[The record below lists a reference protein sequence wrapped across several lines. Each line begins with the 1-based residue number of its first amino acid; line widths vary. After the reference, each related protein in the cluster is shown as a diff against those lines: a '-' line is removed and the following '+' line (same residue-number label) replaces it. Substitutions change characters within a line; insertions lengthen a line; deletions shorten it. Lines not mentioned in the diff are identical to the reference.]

1 MAKFAC
7 HFSSSTHAS
16 SEKMRVLETKPTLG
30 FRRFYW
36 IPPHDR
42 DFFSNCVIRLYCQF
56 SVDVELLYYRL
67 IIVGDGK
74 IHY

>member
-1 MAKFAC
+1 M
-7 HFSSSTHAS
+7 
-16 SEKMRVLETKPTLG
+16 LETKPTLG

-36 IPPHDR
+36 IPPR
-42 DFFSNCVIRLYCQF
+42 DVDFSATASLD
-56 SVDVELLYYRL
+56 STASSPDVELLYFRL